1 MSLSRE
7 MSPDPKTKIRP
18 QQSCV
23 RCRERKVKCD
33 RSRPCQACIIRGL
46 EAECTYLATAEDHAQ
61 INQAEIIDRLRREVA
76 QLRGQLNQGP
86 RQAPSPGTVRRR
98 HDYARKYGG
107 GAASNASASASASS
121 SRNGYAGNRMA
132 QRQSNAGG
140 SVNGV
145 ENEGSWAGS
154 SPSSSTTTMTNSN
167 SVTMTSPDSTG
178 SENGSTRFSYP
189 AAGPY
194 GTSVVAEAEGAGA
207 FGELSYSTNSDEV
220 TVAYCQPELPT
231 FGEIPSSAPLLQGIV
246 SQPIMHPDASQF
258 QGISPMQLNGPYGDA
273 QSYIYEKPDPQ
284 SQSRPQPH
292 TYPWGHDAMGS
303 QFSAPYSD
311 SSSHLASINPF
322 DAQANAQTTSPPNPN
337 SNSLFQTPPAPP
349 PINQHQQHPHHH
361 QHQLDPLQRELTP
374 NPIDS
379 IPDSWKIE
387 GKEEL
392 LETLL
397 QTISSCDEKS
407 VAQVVSV
414 VRASATPEAAV
425 SGICQVLGISGI
437 SGQ

>member
-1 MSLSRE
+1 
-7 MSPDPKTKIRP
+7 MSPDSKTKIRP

-33 RSRPCQACIIRGL
+33 RSRPCHACIIRGL

-76 QLRGQLNQGP
+76 QLRGQLSQGP

-98 HDYARKYGG
+98 HNYTRKNER
-107 GAASNASASASASS
+107 GATSNANANASN

-132 QRQSNAGG
+132 QRQNNAGG
-140 SVNGV
+140 S

-178 SENGSTRFSYP
+178 SENGSTLFPYP

-194 GTSVVAEAEGAGA
+194 GTSIVAETEGAGA
-207 FGELSYSTNSDEV
+207 FGELAYSTMKTVNKDSDEV

-231 FGEIPSSAPLLQGIV
+231 FGEIPASTPSLQGIV
-246 SQPIMHPDASQF
+246 SQPIMHPETSQF

-273 QSYIYEKPDPQ
+273 QGYIPTYEKPD
-284 SQSRPQPH
+284 SQPQPQLQPQA
-292 TYPWGHDAMGS
+292 YPWGHDAMGS

-311 SSSHLASINPF
+311 SFSHLASINPF
-322 DAQANAQTTSPPNPN
+322 NAHANAQTTSPPNPN
-337 SNSLFQTPPAPP
+337 PNSNSLFQIPPAPP
-349 PINQHQQHPHHH
+349 PINQHQHHPHPHHH